1 MNITKFSIQRP
12 VGISMIV
19 MLFVVLGIF
28 SFYRI
33 GVELLP
39 AVNTPYVTVSVRYP
53 GASAEQVEQD
63 VTKPLEDAL
72 SSVANV
78 KKISSFTRQE
88 STTLV
93 LEFQF
98 WANADYAS
106 IEATKFVNAARSKL
120 PDDVDEPT
128 VIKRDINASSIMEI
142 SIITDRP
149 LGELNSLVENV
160 LAERIQRAAGVSDVE
175 ITGGRRREIAVELD
189 KDKLFANNI
198 SLSQV
203 ISQIRSENKLL
214 PAGSVYT
221 DKTEANVRLL
231 AQYTSLDDLNQ
242 IMIPTGQG
250 GSITL
255 NSLGTIEARDSKV
268 NRYARTN
275 GQAVVSMTIYKNSDA
290 NIVKTAEEVRI
301 QIDALKKDYPDLQFV
316 VITDSSE
323 YVQQSLDNTL
333 MALIEGLITTGLA
346 LYLFLR
352 GWRSTVAVI
361 IAIPTSLIA
370 TFFVMYMMGFTF
382 NMMSLMGM
390 ALCIGILVD
399 DSIVVLENIHRHL
412 MMGKDAATAAEDGRN
427 EIGMAAISITLCD
440 VVVFLPI
447 AFMSGMAGQFFRQ
460 FGLTIVVAALFS
472 LFISFT
478 LTPMIASKLYK
489 NGFYEP
495 TGKIW
500 DFMEKW
506 ESRAI
511 AGYRNVLLWS
521 LTNAKKVLLGVLGLF
536 VLSIALIPMGFIGSE
551 FSPKTDE
558 SAFQVNIQMPVG
570 ENIEQTNQVIVQ
582 VEEYMA
588 QIPEV
593 KNYLSSVGAPAGNNG
608 RVSVQLVAKNDRSRD
623 VWEVTDQVRKELK
636 KMLPQAIVQVTE
648 TQSMTGGA
656 GGGGGARGP
665 IQVELRSNNNAELVD
680 AYYKAQEEMKQIP
693 GIKDVG
699 SSYTE
704 GMPEIRL
711 KVDRE
716 KLKFYST
723 SIGQVNNV
731 FNASI
736 SGGLAGTFANDP
748 LNNGKDTDINVR
760 LKGSGSYQVSD
771 IRSIPVQTSKG
782 TLVRLG
788 DIAEIE
794 DATGPVMIR
803 RVDKQRAI
811 SIGASSDQPLAEAL
825 EAIRSRLTPQVL
837 GENVSIQFVGQA
849 NDMNET
855 FSEMMQALV
864 LSLLLVYML
873 LAVLYE
879 STTTPLIRM
888 FSLPLGL
895 MGSLFFLAMT
905 NNSINLYSLI
915 GILVM
920 DGLVAK
926 NGTLLLDYTLTL
938 MREGKEAKEAIVE
951 AGCTRLK
958 PIFMTTLTMIVAM
971 LPTALSVTTGSENRV
986 GMAWVLIG
994 GLLTSTIFTLI
1005 VTPIVFLYFEK
1016 KPITNFI
1023 KKVISKVSNK

>member
-53 GASAEQVEQD
+53 GAGPEQVEQD

-78 KKISSFTRQE
+78 KKITSFTRQE

-120 PDDVDEPT
+120 PDEIDEPT
-128 VIKRDINASSIMEI
+128 VIKRDINASSIMEV
-142 SIITDRP
+142 SIISERP
-149 LGELNSLVENV
+149 LGELNSLTENV

-175 ITGGRRREIAVELD
+175 VTGGRKREIAVELD

-203 ISQIRSENKLL
+203 ISQIKSENKLL

-221 DKTEANVRLL
+221 DKAEANVRLL
-231 AQYTSLDDLNQ
+231 AQYTSVDDINK
-242 IMIPTGQG
+242 IAIASGKGGAIP
-250 GSITL
+250 L
-255 NSLGTIEARDSKV
+255 NSLGTIEARDAKV
-268 NRYARTN
+268 TRYARTN
-275 GQAVVSMTIYKNSDA
+275 GQAVVSMTVYKNSDA
-290 NIVKTAEEVRI
+290 NIVKTAEEVRK
-301 QIDALKKDYPDLQFV
+301 QIEELKRDYPDLQFV
-316 VITDSSE
+316 TITDSSE

-333 MALIEGLITTGLA
+333 TALIEGLITTGLA

-370 TFFVMYMMGFTF
+370 TFFVMYTMGFTF

-447 AFMSGMAGQFFRQ
+447 AFMSGMVGQFFRQ
-460 FGLTIVVAALFS
+460 FGLTIVFAALFS

-489 NGFYEP
+489 NDFYEP

-506 ESRAI
+506 ESKAI
-511 AGYRNVLLWS
+511 RGYRSLLLWS
-521 LTNAKKVLLGVLGLF
+521 LSNAKKLLLGVAALF
-536 VLSIALIPMGFIGSE
+536 IFSIALVPMGIIGSE

-570 ENIEQTNQVIVQ
+570 ENIEQTNKVIVR
-582 VEEYMA
+582 VEEYIST
-588 QIPEV
+588 IPEV
-593 KNYLSSVGAPAGNNG
+593 KNYLSSVGMPAGNNG
-608 RVSVQLVAKNDRSRD
+608 RVSVQLVAKKDRKRD
-623 VWEVTDQVRKELK
+623 VWQVTDQVRKELK
-636 KMLPQAIVQVTE
+636 KMLPQAIVQVSE
-648 TQSMTGGA
+648 TQSMGGGG

-665 IQVELRSNNNAELVD
+665 IQVELRSNNNAELID

-716 KLKFYST
+716 KLKFYGT
-723 SIGQVNNV
+723 SVAQVNNV

-736 SGGLAGTFANDP
+736 SGGRAGSFANDP

-760 LKGSGSYQVSD
+760 LKGSGSYQTSD

-788 DIAEIE
+788 DVAQLE

-803 RVDKQRAI
+803 RVDKQRSI

-825 EAIRSRLTPQVL
+825 DTIKSRLNPQLL
-837 GENVSIQFVGQA
+837 GENVSVQFVGQA

-855 FSEMMQALV
+855 FSEMMQALA
-864 LSLLLVYML
+864 LSLILVYML

-971 LPTALSVTTGSENRV
+971 LPTALSVTAGSENRV

-1016 KPITNFI
+1016 KPISNLI
-1023 KKVISKVSNK
+1023 KKIISKISTK

>member
-427 EIGMAAISITLCD
+427 EIGI
-440 VVVFLPI
+440 
-447 AFMSGMAGQFFRQ
+447 G
-460 FGLTIVVAALFS
+460 
-472 LFISFT
+472 
-478 LTPMIASKLYK
+478 
-489 NGFYEP
+489 E
-495 TGKIW
+495 KIP
-500 DFMEKW
+500 KP
-506 ESRAI
+506 
-511 AGYRNVLLWS
+511 LLR
-521 LTNAKKVLLGVLGLF
+521 
-536 VLSIALIPMGFIGSE
+536 
-551 FSPKTDE
+551 
-558 SAFQVNIQMPVG
+558 
-570 ENIEQTNQVIVQ
+570 
-582 VEEYMA
+582 Y
-588 QIPEV
+588 
-593 KNYLSSVGAPAGNNG
+593 
-608 RVSVQLVAKNDRSRD
+608 
-623 VWEVTDQVRKELK
+623 
-636 KMLPQAIVQVTE
+636 
-648 TQSMTGGA
+648 
-656 GGGGGARGP
+656 
-665 IQVELRSNNNAELVD
+665 
-680 AYYKAQEEMKQIP
+680 
-693 GIKDVG
+693 
-699 SSYTE
+699 
-704 GMPEIRL
+704 
-711 KVDRE
+711 
-716 KLKFYST
+716 
-723 SIGQVNNV
+723 
-731 FNASI
+731 
-736 SGGLAGTFANDP
+736 
-748 LNNGKDTDINVR
+748 
-760 LKGSGSYQVSD
+760 
-771 IRSIPVQTSKG
+771 
-782 TLVRLG
+782 
-788 DIAEIE
+788 
-794 DATGPVMIR
+794 
-803 RVDKQRAI
+803 
-811 SIGASSDQPLAEAL
+811 ASS
-825 EAIRSRLTPQVL
+825 
-837 GENVSIQFVGQA
+837 
-849 NDMNET
+849 
-855 FSEMMQALV
+855 
-864 LSLLLVYML
+864 
-873 LAVLYE
+873 
-879 STTTPLIRM
+879 
-888 FSLPLGL
+888 
-895 MGSLFFLAMT
+895 
-905 NNSINLYSLI
+905 
-915 GILVM
+915 
-920 DGLVAK
+920 
-926 NGTLLLDYTLTL
+926 
-938 MREGKEAKEAIVE
+938 
-951 AGCTRLK
+951 
-958 PIFMTTLTMIVAM
+958 
-971 LPTALSVTTGSENRV
+971 
-986 GMAWVLIG
+986 
-994 GLLTSTIFTLI
+994 
-1005 VTPIVFLYFEK
+1005 
-1016 KPITNFI
+1016 
-1023 KKVISKVSNK
+1023 